1 MSETGSDSRGDVR
14 SRDVARGEDG
24 VADGVRI
31 AGAWSWRLLA
41 ILALIAVFVFI
52 VIQLRLLVIPV
63 LIAVLLSAL
72 LVPFKNLLVRKGIPK
87 AVAIA
92 TAELGVIIIVTG
104 LVFLVVTQIRAGFGD
119 LQQQTITSFGE
130 LKQFLADSPLQISD
144 AQFTAYIDQ
153 IFGALEGQGSAI
165 FTGALAVGSTVGEF
179 VVGLVLALFTTL
191 FILIDG
197 DRIWAWIVHLFPR
210 RARAALNG
218 AGGAGWLTLQNF
230 IKIQILVAT
239 VDAIGIGV
247 GAAILQL
254 PLAFPIAVLV
264 FLGSFIPI
272 IGAVLTGA
280 VAVFIA
286 LVYNGWVVALI
297 MLGIVLLVQQ
307 VEGHVLQP
315 LIMGAAVKVHPLAVV
330 LAVAGGS
337 MIAGIPGALFAV
349 PVVAVGNVM
358 INYIAS
364 GVWRVP
370 PPLPPGPPVSSSPP
384 AQPPPPHSEADSAL
398 KLTDP

>member
-14 SRDVARGEDG
+14 SRDIARGEDG

-119 LQQQTITSFGE
+119 LQRQTITSFGE

-153 IFGALEGQGSAI
+153 IFGALEGQSSAI

-197 DRIWAWIVHLFPR
+197 DRIWAWIVRLFPR

-358 INYIAS
+358 IDYIAS

-370 PPLPPGPPVSSSPP
+370 PPQPPEPPVSSSPP
-384 AQPPPPHSEADSAL
+384 AQPAAPHSEADSAL

>member
-14 SRDVARGEDG
+14 SRDIARGEDG

-119 LQQQTITSFGE
+119 LQRQTITSFGE

-153 IFGALEGQGSAI
+153 IFGALEGQSSAI

-197 DRIWAWIVHLFPR
+197 DRIWAWIVRLFPR

-272 IGAVLTGA
+272 IGAVLAGA

-370 PPLPPGPPVSSSPP
+370 PPQPPEPPVSSSPP
-384 AQPPPPHSEADSAL
+384 AQPAAPHSEADSAL

>member
-1 MSETGSDSRGDVR
+1 MSEAGSGHR
-14 SRDVARGEDG
+14 RDLSRGEDG
-24 VADGVRI
+24 VAVGVRI

-41 ILALIAVFVFI
+41 ILAVIAVFIFI

-63 LIAVLLSAL
+63 LVAVLLSAL
-72 LVPFKNLLVRKGIPK
+72 LVPFKNMMVRRGLPRGL
-87 AVAIA
+87 AIA
-92 TAELGVIIIVTG
+92 VAELGVIVVVTG
-104 LVFLVVTQIRAGFGD
+104 LVFLVVLQVRAGFGD

-144 AQFTAYIDQ
+144 AQFTGYVDQ
-153 IFGALEGQGSAI
+153 LFGALQGQGSAI

-197 DRIWAWIVHLFPR
+197 ERIWAWIVRLFPR
-210 RARAALNG
+210 RARTALNG
-218 AGGAGWLTLQNF
+218 AGEAGWLTLQNF

-272 IGAVLTGA
+272 IGAVLTGG

-337 MIAGIPGALFAV
+337 MLAGIPGALFAV
-349 PVVAVGNVM
+349 PVVAVANVM
-358 INYIAS
+358 ITYIAS
-364 GVWRVP
+364 GVWRLP
-370 PPLPPGPPVSSSPP
+370 PPLP
-384 AQPPPPHSEADSAL
+384 QPEADSAL
-398 KLTDP
+398 KLSDT

>member
-1 MSETGSDSRGDVR
+1 MSETGSDHR
-14 SRDVARGEDG
+14 RDSSRGEDG
-24 VADGVRI
+24 VAVGVRI

-41 ILALIAVFVFI
+41 ILALIAVFIFI

-63 LIAVLLSAL
+63 LVAVLLSAL
-72 LVPFKNLLVRKGIPK
+72 LVPFKNMMVRRGLPRGL
-87 AVAIA
+87 AIA
-92 TAELGVIIIVTG
+92 VAELGVIIVVTG
-104 LVFLVVTQIRAGFGD
+104 LLFLVVLQVRAGFGD

-144 AQFTAYIDQ
+144 AQFTGYVDQ
-153 IFGALEGQGSAI
+153 LFGALQGQGSAI

-197 DRIWAWIVHLFPR
+197 ERIWAWIVHLFPR
-210 RARAALNG
+210 RARTALNG
-218 AGGAGWLTLQNF
+218 AGEAGWLTLQNF

-264 FLGSFIPI
+264 FLGSFIPV
-272 IGAVLTGA
+272 IGAVLTGG

-337 MIAGIPGALFAV
+337 MLAGIPGALFAV
-349 PVVAVGNVM
+349 PVVAVANVM
-358 INYIAS
+358 ITYIAS
-364 GVWRVP
+364 GVWRLP
-370 PPLPPGPPVSSSPP
+370 PPLP
-384 AQPPPPHSEADSAL
+384 QPEADSAL
-398 KLTDP
+398 KLRDTEPKAAAE

>member
-1 MSETGSDSRGDVR
+1 MADTGSDS

-24 VADGVRI
+24 VAAGVRI
-31 AGAWSWRLLA
+31 AGAWFRRLLA

-63 LIAVLLSAL
+63 LVAVLLAAL
-72 LVPFKNLLVRKGIPK
+72 LVPFKNLLVRKGVPR
-87 AVAIA
+87 ALAIA
-92 TAELGVIIIVTG
+92 AAELGVIIVVTG

-119 LQQQTITSFGE
+119 LQQQTIASFGE
-130 LKQFLADSPLQISD
+130 LKQFLLNSPLQITE
-144 AQFTAYIDQ
+144 AQFTTYLNQLFDGLQ
-153 IFGALEGQGSAI
+153 GQSSTIFS
-165 FTGALAVGSTVGEF
+165 GALAVGSTVGEF

-197 DRIWAWIVHLFPR
+197 ERIWAWIVRLFPR

-218 AGGAGWLTLQNF
+218 AGEAGWLTLQNF

-337 MIAGIPGALFAV
+337 MLAGIPGALFAV
-349 PVVAVGNVM
+349 PVVAVANVM

-364 GVWRVP
+364 GVWRLP
-370 PPLPPGPPVSSSPP
+370 PPLPQGPPVPP
-384 AQPPPPHSEADSAL
+384 VPPVPHPDADSAL
-398 KLTDP
+398 KLTDPEPKAAAPND

>member
-1 MSETGSDSRGDVR
+1 MSETDSDSRGDVR

-24 VADGVRI
+24 VAGGVRI

-72 LVPFKNLLVRKGIPK
+72 LVPFKDLLVRKSIPK

-153 IFGALEGQGSAI
+153 IFGALEGQSSAI

-197 DRIWAWIVHLFPR
+197 DRIWAWIVRLFPR

-218 AGGAGWLTLQNF
+218 AGAAGWLTLQNF

-364 GVWRVP
+364 GVWRMP
-370 PPLPPGPPVSSSPP
+370 PPLPPGPPISSSAP